1 MHWRNKKSMGLLPSL
16 TIINSSSREKFLL
29 LIYFPFQSSVGIGDY
44 MIFILPC
51 TKNSPSQALLQCTFP
66 CIISNPHRL
75 EEGRAGGGGEK
86 EGGRKGKG
94 GKEEKRKRSQ
104 DTTSI
109 YKSVIFLHT
118 SNDQWNGMCGM
129 FDIYSI

>member
-75 EEGRAGGGGEK
+75 EEGRAGGGGR
-86 EGGRKGKG
+86 EGEREEGERWKGRK
-94 GKEEKRKRSQ
+94 KEKVSRHN
-104 DTTSI
+104 I
-109 YKSVIFLHT
+109 NL
-118 SNDQWNGMCGM
+118 
-129 FDIYSI
+129 